1 MSIDPLNLG
10 SAPDDGTGQDLRS
23 GGQVINDN
31 FAELD
36 TRTAAAQAAADAA
49 ERTLVAGEN
58 ILIDRTDPDHPVIS
72 ASGGG
77 AGTVQTVAGVTPDGG
92 GDIPAAG
99 LSSALGVDNKVD
111 KVAGKGLSSSDFTAA
126 EKTKLASVATDATKN
141 ATDAALRDRATHT
154 GTQLAAT
161 ISDLAAAVRAITL
174 AGLSLENAAIT
185 SADSILVAL
194 GRAQGQLNQKLGLTA
209 KAADSALL
217 NGQNAA
223 FYTKAMVGATASVA
237 GAAGLVP
244 APAAG
249 DQLKFLCADGTW
261 KVVSGGSGSGQP
273 VGGLV
278 IWDVS
283 EATLP
288 AGYIPRSGQLVTR
301 AMWPDL
307 WALVSATAIT
317 DANWIANPLSRG
329 KFSSGDGSTT
339 FRMPDLNGK
348 YSDGL
353 TPAVFLR
360 GYGFRSAGEAG
371 LMQVDQLGPMLY
383 VNTSADSVSAPYVRN
398 GAGRNAI
405 LTRGTTVSQPQV
417 TPVAA
422 ADDGTKWITN
432 TGVETRP
439 FSSSVIWCCI
449 GGTTAV
455 NPGTVDIVATA
466 AQVAAQGSQIQNLES
481 KAVVTKKWS
490 SGPLAWTV
498 AGVLTLTHNLGAQP
512 VSVIVRGRYKT
523 ALNGMAIGEDEFSA
537 GIIYQAA
544 FAGVIVKKPTATT
557 VQIQVARDGFWLSTT
572 AGILSAVTPAQVD
585 IIVEVLA

>member
-49 ERTLVAGEN
+49 ERKLVAGDN

-77 AGTVQTVAGVTPDGG
+77 AGTVQTVAGVTPDGS

-99 LSSALGVDNKVD
+99 LSSAIGLDNKVD
-111 KVAGKGLSSSDFTAA
+111 KVPGKGLSSSDFTAA
-126 EKTKLASVATDATKN
+126 EKTKLAGVATDATKN

-154 GTQLAAT
+154 GTQLAET
-161 ISDLAAAVRAITL
+161 ISDLAAAVRAVTL
-174 AGLSLENAAIT
+174 SGLSLENAAIT

-194 GRAQGQLNQKLGLTA
+194 GRAQGQINQKLGLSG

-217 NGQNAA
+217 NGQSAA
-223 FYTKAMVGATASVA
+223 FYTKAMAGATATVA

-278 IWDVS
+278 IWDIS
-283 EATLP
+283 EVTLP

-307 WALVSATAIT
+307 WALVSATALT
-317 DANWIANPLSRG
+317 DANWIANPLSLQ
-329 KFSSGDGSTT
+329 
-339 FRMPDLNGK
+339 M
-348 YSDGL
+348 
-353 TPAVFLR
+353 
-360 GYGFRSAGEAG
+360 
-371 LMQVDQLGPMLY
+371 
-383 VNTSADSVSAPYVRN
+383 
-398 GAGRNAI
+398 
-405 LTRGTTVSQPQV
+405 
-417 TPVAA
+417 
-422 ADDGTKWITN
+422 
-432 TGVETRP
+432 
-439 FSSSVIWCCI
+439 
-449 GGTTAV
+449 
-455 NPGTVDIVATA
+455 
-466 AQVAAQGSQIQNLES
+466 
-481 KAVVTKKWS
+481 
-490 SGPLAWTV
+490 
-498 AGVLTLTHNLGAQP
+498 
-512 VSVIVRGRYKT
+512 
-523 ALNGMAIGEDEFSA
+523 
-537 GIIYQAA
+537 
-544 FAGVIVKKPTATT
+544 
-557 VQIQVARDGFWLSTT
+557 
-572 AGILSAVTPAQVD
+572 
-585 IIVEVLA
+585 